1 MVFLEV
7 VYRVELFL
15 QSIIRL
21 ILNLIEPCSEVFLDD
36 GKIDPVDFL
45 LHLYAYPL
53 ISFLVSALT
62 YQFPNHFYLRHFAA
76 IQLIQA
82 LLQQRHKQSAVDQ

>member
-7 VYRVELFL
+7 VYRVELLL
-15 QSIIRL
+15 QPIICF
-21 ILNLIEPCSEVFLDD
+21 ILNLIEPCFQVFLDD

-45 LHLYAYPL
+45 FHLYAYPL
-53 ISFLVSALT
+53 ISFFISTFA
-62 YQFPNHFYLRHFAA
+62 YQFPNHFYLRHFAT

-82 LLQQRHKQSAVDQ
+82 LLQQ